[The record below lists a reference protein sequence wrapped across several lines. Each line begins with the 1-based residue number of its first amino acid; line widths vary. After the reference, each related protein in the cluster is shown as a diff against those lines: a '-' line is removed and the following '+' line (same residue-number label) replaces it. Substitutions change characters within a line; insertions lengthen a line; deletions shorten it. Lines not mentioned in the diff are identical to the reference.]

1 MVKLT
6 DTHLMVLS
14 AAAQQSTRVVTLPD
28 RLTADERSKLAKALI
43 KWGLV
48 EEVPSKG
55 RMPSYRQAENGQ
67 RISLI
72 ITDVGLAA
80 IGIEEEARGD
90 QTAAGSKQRAPQPA
104 RKVRHLAKEG
114 RVDAPPV
121 ADKPVPSRPARTH
134 KARTADSESF
144 RGDHHVV
151 PRDGSKLAQVT
162 ALLNRPDGAN
172 LDEMV
177 SATGW
182 LPHTTRAALTGLRKR
197 GYRIERQRS
206 DEGKSIYRIVLASA
220 HAVAA

>member
-1 MVKLT
+1 
-6 DTHLMVLS
+6 
-14 AAAQQSTRVVTLPD
+14 
-28 RLTADERSKLAKALI
+28 
-43 KWGLV
+43 
-48 EEVPSKG
+48 
-55 RMPSYRQAENGQ
+55 MPSYRQAENGQ

-90 QTAAGSKQRAPQPA
+90 QTAAGSKRRARQPA
-104 RKVRHLAKEG
+104 RKAGRLAKEG
-114 RVDAPPV
+114 KVNAPPV
-121 ADKPVPSRPARTH
+121 ADKPAPSRRSGARAH
-134 KARTADSESF
+134 KPRTAESGSL

-151 PRDGSKLAQVT
+151 PRDGSKLAQVI

-182 LPHTTRAALTGLRKR
+182 LPHTMRAALTGLRKR